1 MEKFKFKRFIISA
14 FLSASLI
21 CSAAVAGC
29 SGKKK
34 GTDGSLVV
42 DNVSDFAVEG
52 TTHSYSATDT
62 EDYVVRAG
70 SSDYKII
77 ISKNASQRIITAAK
91 DFTNFFLEATSVYL
105 RTEYAEDVVY
115 TQDSKYIVIGVN
127 AVSEAANVKAEYSV
141 LGEQGFHIKTVGKSI
156 FLCGYSPE
164 GSQFAAY
171 QLLTELFGF
180 DYFGVDC
187 YCIDKGVQDVRLK
200 NYDVTDV
207 PDIGIRA
214 TNFQFLMTDKTTA
227 QRFRLSNFSDVII
240 PVPGPADGTE
250 EEKKELVVHNSTRYF
265 PKSVY
270 LDENKPDTYRPHYYA
285 TDNVN
290 ICFTANGHADELAE
304 MQDIAAAKIIECL
317 NANPDKKLISMMQE
331 DTQTFCECD
340 SCLAMKAK
348 YNDSYGASLIIFLN
362 GVAERVQKHYDD
374 EGRDR
379 AFDILFF
386 AYHETNKPPVVYNEA
401 TKEYAACDDKVILN
415 DHLIPYFAETRGD
428 YTRDYYDR
436 DSVNAPI
443 ADNFRGWAALSKRV
457 YFWMYSTNFNYY
469 LIPYNSFDCTQATY
483 KFAIENK
490 VDYIYDQNQ
499 SNQTGSATG
508 WSWLKI
514 YLYSKLTWNV
524 NQDMNG
530 LIDKFMA
537 NYFGPAAATMRGVFD
552 DWKLWAN
559 YQNKVLGCSGANSI
573 YHEMLDK
580 SLWNRQLLTDWTLR
594 IEGALSEVES
604 VKDEDYTK
612 YSMYVKNVSTERISY
627 NYLLL
632 ELFCPTMTA
641 ESIATA
647 KQQMYHDQTLAN
659 IGRESEHRGTL
670 TQLMQSWGII

>member
-1 MEKFKFKRFIISA
+1 MAKFKYKKIITSA
-14 FLSASLI
+14 ILSTVFV
-21 CSAAVAGC
+21 CSVVVGGC
-29 SGKKK
+29 SVNNNP
-34 GTDGSLVV
+34 DGSLNL
-42 DNVSDFAVEG
+42 DSVSDFYVEG
-52 TTHSYSATDT
+52 TTHNYNITDT
-62 EDYVVRAG
+62 DDYIVRAG
-70 SSDYKII
+70 LSDYKIV
-77 ISKNASQRIITAAK
+77 ISKDAPQRIVTAAK

-105 RTEYAEDVVY
+105 KTEYAEDVEY
-115 TQDSKYIVIGVN
+115 NQNSKYIVIGQN
-127 AVSEAANVKAEYSV
+127 AITEAAKLKAEFSV

-156 FLCGYSPE
+156 FLYGYSSE

-187 YCIDKGVQDVRLK
+187 YCIEKDVQDVKLK

-214 TNFQFLMTDKTTA
+214 TNFQFLMTDRTTS
-227 QRFRLSNFSDVII
+227 QRLRLSNFNDVII

-250 EEKKELVVHNSTRYF
+250 DEKKELVVHNSSRYF
-265 PKSVY
+265 PKSIY
-270 LDENKPDTYRPHYYA
+270 LNESKPETYKPHYYA
-285 TDNVN
+285 TDGVN
-290 ICFTANGHADELAE
+290 ICFTANGYGDELAE

-317 NANPDKKLISMMQE
+317 DANPDKKLISMMQE
-331 DTQTFCECD
+331 DTQTFCECK
-340 SCLAMKAK
+340 SCLDMKAR

-362 GVAERVQKHYDD
+362 GVADRVEKHYTDAGT
-374 EGRDR
+374 ER

-386 AYHETNKPPVVYNEA
+386 AYHETNKPPVVYNETTA
-401 TKEYAACDDKVILN
+401 TYEPCDEKVILN

-428 YTRDYYDR
+428 YTKDYYDR
-436 DSVNAPI
+436 NSVNAPI
-443 ADNFRGWAALSKRV
+443 ADNFRGWTALSKRV

-469 LIPYNSFDCTQATY
+469 LIPYNSFDATQATY

-530 LIDKFMA
+530 LIDKFMT
-537 NYFGPAAATMRGVFD
+537 NYFGPAAATMRGVFN

-559 YQNKVLGCSGANSI
+559 YQNTVLGCSGANSI

-580 SLWNRQLLTDWTLR
+580 SLWNRQLLLDWTQR
-594 IEGALSEVES
+594 IEGALEEVES
-604 VKDEDYTK
+604 TKEINYTK
-612 YSMYVKNVSTERISY
+612 YSMYVKNISTERIAY

-632 ELFCPTMTA
+632 ELFTPTMTA
-641 ESIATA
+641 ESVATA
-647 KQQMYHDQTLAN
+647 KSQIYHDQTLAN
-659 IGRESEHRGTL
+659 IGRESEHRGTV
-670 TQLMQSWGII
+670 TQLLQSWGII

>member
-1 MEKFKFKRFIISA
+1 MGKRTFKSLITSVLLA
-14 FLSASLI
+14 AVLI
-21 CSAAVAGC
+21 CSAVLFGC
-29 SGKKK
+29 GKKNK
-34 GTDGSLVV
+34 HGESLTI
-42 DNVSDFAVEG
+42 DNVSDFAVAG
-52 TTHSYSATDT
+52 TTHIYNVTDT
-62 EDYVVRAG
+62 DDDIVRAG
-70 SSDYKII
+70 SSAYKIV
-77 ISKNASQRIITAAK
+77 ISKDASPRIVTAAK

-105 RTEYAEDVVY
+105 QTEYAEDVVY
-115 TQDSKYIVIGVN
+115 DQNSQFIVIGQN
-127 AVSEAANVKAEYSV
+127 AVTEAAKLKAEFSV

-156 FLCGYSPE
+156 FLYGFSPE

-187 YCIDKGVQDVRLK
+187 YSLKTGVQDVKLK
-200 NYDVTDV
+200 NYDITDV

-214 TNFQFLMTDKTTA
+214 TNFQFLMTDKTTS
-227 QRFRLSNFSDVII
+227 QRLRLSNFSDVII

-250 EEKKELVVHNSTRYF
+250 EEKKALVVHNSTRYF

-270 LDENKPDTYRPHYYA
+270 FDESKPATYRPHYYA
-285 TDNVN
+285 TDKVN
-290 ICFTANGHADELAE
+290 ICFTANGYADELAQ
-304 MQDIAAAKIIECL
+304 MQDIAAEKIIECL
-317 NANPDKKLISMMQE
+317 DANPDKKLISMTQE
-331 DTQTFCECD
+331 DTQTFCECE
-340 SCLAMKAK
+340 SCLSMKAK
-348 YNDSYGASLIIFLN
+348 YNGSYGASIIIFLN
-362 GVAERVQKHYDD
+362 GVAERVERHYT
-374 EGRDR
+374 EKGQER

-401 TKEYAACDDKVILN
+401 AATYEPCDEKVMLN

-428 YTRDYYDR
+428 YTKDYYNR
-436 DSVNAPI
+436 DSENAPI
-443 ADNFRGWAALSKRV
+443 ADNLRGWATLSKRI

-469 LIPYNSFDCTQATY
+469 LVPYNSFDATQATY

-537 NYFGPAAATMRGVFD
+537 NYFGPAAATMRGVFN
-552 DWKLWAN
+552 DWRLWAN
-559 YQNKVLGCSGANSI
+559 YQNAVLGCSGANSI
-573 YHEMLDK
+573 YHEMLDR
-580 SLWNRQLLTDWTLR
+580 SLWSRQLLTDWTQR
-594 IEGALSEVES
+594 IEGALREVAS

-612 YSMYVKNVSTERISY
+612 YAMYVKNISTERISY

-632 ELFCPTMTA
+632 QLFQPTMTE

-647 KQQMYHDQTLAN
+647 KEQMYHDQTLAN
-659 IGRESEHRGTL
+659 IGRESEHRGTM

>member
-1 MEKFKFKRFIISA
+1 MAKLKFKSLLTSVILSTA
-14 FLSASLI
+14 FI
-21 CSAAVAGC
+21 CSAAITGC
-29 SGKKK
+29 SGNNKH
-34 GTDGSLVV
+34 DESLVV
-42 DNVSDFAVEG
+42 DNVSDFTVEG
-52 TTHSYSATDT
+52 TTHNYNVTDT
-62 EDYVVRAG
+62 DEYIVRAG

-77 ISKNASQRIITAAK
+77 ISKDASQRIITAAK

-105 RTEYAEDVVY
+105 QTEYAEDVVY
-115 TQDSKYIVIGVN
+115 NQNSKYIVIGQN
-127 AVSEAANVKAEYSV
+127 AVTEAAKLKAEYSV

-156 FLCGYSPE
+156 FLYGYSFE

-187 YCIDKGVQDVRLK
+187 YYLETGLQDVKLK
-200 NYDVTDV
+200 NYDITDV

-214 TNFQFLMTDKTTA
+214 TNFQFLMTDKTTS
-227 QRFRLSNFSDVII
+227 QRLRLSNFSDVII
-240 PVPGPADGTE
+240 PVPGPADGTAD
-250 EEKKELVVHNSTRYF
+250 EKGELVVHNSTRYF

-270 LDENKPDTYRPHYYA
+270 LNESKPDTYRPHYYA

-290 ICFTANGHADELAE
+290 ICFTAHGYSAELAE

-317 NANPDKKLISMMQE
+317 DANPEKKLISMMQE

-340 SCLAMKAK
+340 SCLEMKAQ
-348 YNDSYGASLIIFLN
+348 YNGSYGASLIIFLN
-362 GVAERVQKHYDD
+362 GVAERVEKHYT
-374 EGRDR
+374 EKEQER

-386 AYHETNKPPVVYNEA
+386 AYHETNKPPVVYNE
-401 TKEYAACDDKVILN
+401 TTSKYEPCDGKVILN

-428 YTRDYYDR
+428 YTKDYYNR
-436 DSVNAPI
+436 NSVNAPI
-443 ADNFRGWAALSKRV
+443 ADNFKGWAALSKRV

-469 LIPYNSFDCTQATY
+469 LIPYNSFDSTQATY

-537 NYFGPAAATMRGVFD
+537 NYFGPAASIMRGVFD

-559 YQNKVLGCSGANSI
+559 YQNTVLGCSGANSI

-580 SLWNRQLLTDWTLR
+580 SLWSRQLLLNWTQR
-594 IEGALSEVES
+594 IEDALSEVES

-612 YSMYVKNVSTERISY
+612 YGMYVKNISTERISY

-632 ELFCPTMTA
+632 ELFQPTMTK
-641 ESIATA
+641 ESIDRA
-647 KQQMYHDQTLAN
+647 KEQMYHDQTLAN
-659 IGRESEHRGTL
+659 IGRESEHRGTM

>member
-1 MEKFKFKRFIISA
+1 MEKNKFRSLIMSA
-14 FLSASLI
+14 LLSAVI
-21 CSAAVAGC
+21 IGSAATAGC
-29 SGKKK
+29 AEGKKNS
-34 GTDGSLVV
+34 DNSLTV

-52 TTHSYSATDT
+52 TTHIYNATDT
-62 EDYVVRAG
+62 EDYIVQAG
-70 SSDYKII
+70 ASGYKII
-77 ISKNASQRIITAAK
+77 ISKDAPQRIITAAK

-105 RTEYAEDVVY
+105 NTEYAEDVAY
-115 TQDSKYIVIGVN
+115 TQSSKYIVIGNN
-127 AVSEAANVKAEYSV
+127 AVTEAAKLKPEFSV

-156 FLCGYSPE
+156 FLYGFSPE

-187 YCIDKGVQDVRLK
+187 YSLEKGVQNVRLK

-214 TNFQFLMTDKTTA
+214 TNFQFLVTDKTTS
-227 QRFRLSNFSDVII
+227 QRLRLSNFSDVII

-250 EEKKELVVHNSTRYF
+250 EERKELVVHNSTRYF

-270 LDENKPDTYRPHYYA
+270 LNESKPETYRPNYYA

-290 ICFTANGHADELAE
+290 ICFTANGHSDELAE

-317 NANPDKKLISMMQE
+317 DANPDKKLISMMQE
-331 DTQTFCECD
+331 DTQTFCECK
-340 SCLAMKAK
+340 SCLEMKAK

-362 GVAERVQKHYDD
+362 GVAERVEKHYDKAG
-374 EGRDR
+374 EER

-386 AYHETNKPPVVYNEA
+386 AYHETNKPPVIYSEA
-401 TKEYAACDDKVILN
+401 SGAYEPCDDKVILN

-428 YTRDYYDR
+428 YTKDYYDR
-436 DSVNAPI
+436 NSVNAPI

-469 LIPYNSFDCTQATY
+469 LIPYNSFDSTQATY

-537 NYFGPAAATMRGVFD
+537 NYFGPAAATMRGVFN
-552 DWKLWAN
+552 DWKIWAN
-559 YQNKVLGCSGANSI
+559 YQNNVLGCSGANSI
-573 YHEMLDK
+573 YREMLDK
-580 SLWNRQLLTDWTLR
+580 SLWNRQLLLDWTQR

-604 VKDEDYTK
+604 VKDEDFTR
-612 YSMYVKNVSTERISY
+612 YSMYVKNISTERIAY

-632 ELFCPTMTA
+632 ELFRPTMTA
-641 ESIATA
+641 ESIDTA
-647 KQQMYHDQTLAN
+647 KEQMYRDQTLAN

>member
-1 MEKFKFKRFIISA
+1 MGKSKIKNLIISSLLTA
-14 FLSASLI
+14 ALI
-21 CSAAVAGC
+21 CPVVLTGCGEDSA
-29 SGKKK
+29 KPE
-34 GTDGSLVV
+34 DGLTVN
-42 DNVSDFAVEG
+42 NVSDFHVEG
-52 TTHSYSATDT
+52 TTHVYNVTDT
-62 EDYVVRAG
+62 GDYIVKKGA
-70 SSDYKII
+70 SDYKII
-77 ISKNASQRIITAAK
+77 ISKDAPQRIVTAAK
-91 DFTNFFLEATSVYL
+91 DFTNFFLEATNVYL
-105 RTEYAEDVVY
+105 KTEYAEDVDY
-115 TQDSKYIVIGVN
+115 NQNSKYIVIGQN
-127 AVSEAANVKAEYSV
+127 AVTEAAHLKAEYSV
-141 LGEQGFHIKTVGKSI
+141 LGEQGFHIKTVGKSV
-156 FLCGYSPE
+156 FLYGFSAE

-187 YCIDKGVQDVRLK
+187 YCIDKGVQDVELK

-214 TNFQFLMTDKTTA
+214 TNFQFLMTDKTTS
-227 QRFRLSNFSDVII
+227 QRLRLSNFSDVII

-270 LDENKPDTYRPHYYA
+270 LNESKPETYHENFYA
-285 TDNVN
+285 TDDVN
-290 ICFTANGHADELAE
+290 ICFTARGHADELTL

-317 NANPDKKLISMMQE
+317 DANPDKKLISMMQE

-340 SCLAMKAK
+340 SCLEMKAR

-362 GVAERVQKHYDD
+362 GVAERVESHYDK
-374 EGRDR
+374 EGRER

-386 AYHETNKPPVVYNEA
+386 AYHETNKPPVTYNGA
-401 TKEYAACDDKVILN
+401 TDKYEPCDDKVILN

-436 DSVNAPI
+436 ESVNAPI

-469 LIPYNSFDCTQATY
+469 LIPYNSFDSTQATY

-524 NQDMNG
+524 DQDMNG

-537 NYFGPAAATMRGVFD
+537 NYFGPAAKTMRGVFN

-559 YQNKVLGCSGANSI
+559 YQNSVLGCSGANSI

-580 SLWNRQLLTDWTLR
+580 SLWNRQLLLDWTSR
-594 IEGALSEVES
+594 IEGALAEVES
-604 VKDEDYTK
+604 VKEEDFTR
-612 YSMYVKNVSTERISY
+612 YSMYVKNISTERIAY

-632 ELFCPTMTA
+632 ELFTPSMTA

-647 KQQMYHDQTLAN
+647 KEQMYHDQTLAN
-659 IGRESEHRGTL
+659 IGRESEHRGTM